1 MTCDIRNFY
10 IMAALLATH
19 VQNELDETGATVSAS
34 HHEFMMLVHA
44 TTHL

>member
-10 IMAALLATH
+10 IMAALLAT
-19 VQNELDETGATVSAS
+19 QNEVDETGATVSAS